1 MSVAWQ
7 NLGDKPDV
15 VKQLC
20 DGRHPF
26 CKVSSVFCVAGLCI
40 WKNVVYEASLMLRF
54 IYLMHVTIY
63 DMQNIVFYVYLYI
76 YTICN
81 RYIPI
86 VNTVCMC
93 HLLWVGKRWVG
104 ELLLGFRNVV
114 LLPSWASF
122 APHFVYV
129 KAS

>member
-1 MSVAWQ
+1 
-7 NLGDKPDV
+7 
-15 VKQLC
+15 
-20 DGRHPF
+20 
-26 CKVSSVFCVAGLCI
+26 
-40 WKNVVYEASLMLRF
+40 MLRF

-129 KAS
+129 KASRPPHVLNVWLEVGKGVLSVFLLVLTNPLVLVNFIGDHDTH